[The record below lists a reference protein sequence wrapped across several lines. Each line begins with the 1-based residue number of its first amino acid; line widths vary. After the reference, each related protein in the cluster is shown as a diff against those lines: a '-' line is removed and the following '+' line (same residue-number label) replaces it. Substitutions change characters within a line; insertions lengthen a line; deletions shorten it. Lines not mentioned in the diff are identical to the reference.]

1 MALEADNTPTGKTR
15 EICKGRKEAEKT
27 ISRS

>member
-1 MALEADNTPTGKTR
+1 MALEADNTPTGKTGYVC
-15 EICKGRKEAEKT
+15 IGRKGEEKT